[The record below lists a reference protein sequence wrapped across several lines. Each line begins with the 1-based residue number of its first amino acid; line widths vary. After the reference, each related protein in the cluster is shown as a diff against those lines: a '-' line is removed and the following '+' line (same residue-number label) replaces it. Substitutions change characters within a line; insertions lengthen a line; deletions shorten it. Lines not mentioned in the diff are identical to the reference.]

1 MSIASQPPTLFGY
14 QVQKIEEARII
25 FHAVYLGLLN
35 MVARRLDT
43 EERRHIQPG
52 CIYVWEERGQGPET
66 TGLGIERWTDSISW
80 GPSRVRDGIL
90 HMVTRRLDAD
100 ERAALRSG
108 CVYAWEERGPHSE
121 ITGLGIERFT
131 EGRRWSP
138 SRVRDEFLFYYEK
151 YSPPPDASNLG
162 NPSERQPP
170 RDWDPLVKQTY
181 SVWVETEKGRRKW
194 HLTAYFTQAT
204 IDQLGTI
211 DDIPRVRDVVIT
223 DGMFKSTRVIKKKPD
238 DPKSETSRTTSS
250 SIVRTYA
257 PFPTPYQYQQ
267 RQDSPSSTPVL
278 MHEPYQTSS
287 TQNYDPAPPLSVS
300 PPPQSTYRVNPPYTS
315 STRSPGPYDEPS
327 QPTNPGTLPPPVQTL
342 PQFQQQTPRGT
353 GAPQNYYGSSNSSG
367 TWSSTGVTFYHNR
380 TQESQYA
387 YPLSISQPTSVDSR
401 YHNGSAPQIVP
412 YSHYLNGTFNTLMM
426 DDNRALS
433 PLHIPERALHPPHIY
448 QPVQHL
454 SPHTPQ
460 LDELEPACAL
470 VPLNTLRQPSR
481 ILPREPC
488 DEKTLRRLRVPGQAS
503 P

>member
-1 MSIASQPPTLFGY
+1 MQQPTCTGIRIRSTQDAHKIFRAIQQGY
-14 QVQKIEEARII
+14 
-25 FHAVYLGLLN
+25 
-35 MVARRLDT
+35 
-43 EERRHIQPG
+43 
-52 CIYVWEERGQGPET
+52 
-66 TGLGIERWTDSISW
+66 
-80 GPSRVRDGIL
+80 L

-162 NPSERQPP
+162 NPSDRQPP

-223 DGMFKSTRVIKKKPD
+223 DGMFTSTRVAKPPKSNRD
-238 DPKSETSRTTSS
+238 DPKSDKPTSTV
-250 SIVRTYA
+250 VRTYA
-257 PFPTPYQYQQ
+257 PFPASYQYHQ
-267 RQDSPSSTPVL
+267 RHNSPSSTPVL

-287 TQNYDPAPPLSVS
+287 TQTYDSTPSLSATPPP
-300 PPPQSTYRVNPPYTS
+300 PPPQNSYRPTQAHTS
-315 STRSPGPYDEPS
+315 SSQSPTPYVAS
-327 QPTNPGTLPPPVQTL
+327 SHTTSTGTLPPPLSAASQY
-342 PQFQQQTPRGT
+342 QQQTPRSVNSSQT
-353 GAPQNYYGSSNSSG
+353 YYSSSNTSG
-367 TWSSTGVTFYHNR
+367 TWSSSNDTFYRPQDPHYSYSVSVQQPAPAG
-380 TQESQYA
+380 TAYQESSG
-387 YPLSISQPTSVDSR
+387 PPS
-401 YHNGSAPQIVP
+401 VP
-412 YSHYLNGTFNTLMM
+412 YHYLNGALHSVVM
-426 DDNRALS
+426 DDGRALS
-433 PLHIPERALHPPHIY
+433 PLHIPERTSHLPQVYH
-448 QPVQHL
+448 PVQQHI
-454 SPHTPQ
+454 SPHTQ
-460 LDELEPACAL
+460 LDELEPPSCAL

-481 ILPREPC
+481 IFPREPC